1 MSRYVYTLHAED
13 KFKLPEIK
21 KLRITKKKVEDTI
34 ENPLAL
40 DKSEK
45 PVYIAV
51 SKLSGNLSLCVA
63 HRKDGRDT
71 RIITFFPAEKGR
83 YERKIL

>member
-1 MSRYVYTLHAED
+1 MSKYVYTLHAKD
-13 KFKLPEIK
+13 KFELPEIK
-21 KLRITKKKVEDTI
+21 KLKIIKKKVENTI

-51 SKLSGNLSLCVA
+51 SELSDTLSLCVA
-63 HRKDGRDT
+63 YRKDGRDT
-71 RIITFFPAEKGR
+71 RIITFFPAERGR